1 MQESLYKLG
10 IVAGTPEF
18 LKSPLTEMGKIFS
31 QFNDG
36 VEKDLKPEGKK
47 DFTGAKKR
55 KTKNWTMSVE
65 EDLMTVPLKPFC
77 SVEEALADGRTV
89 LNVQKIKADAECP
102 DTCEQ

>member
-18 LKSPLTEMGKIFS
+18 LKSPLTEMGKIFP

-36 VEKDLKPEGKK
+36 VEKDLKPEK

-55 KTKNWTMSVE
+55 KRKNWTMSVE
-65 EDLMTVPLKPFC
+65 KDLMTVPLKPFC
-77 SVEEALADGRTV
+77 SVEEALSDGRTV